1 MNLELLEQFGQPYP
15 EDFDVELAQVCHAT
29 VAAFNRRGYVLA
41 VGSNDGRIIIWDIM
55 TRTIAKVLSAHI
67 SVVTSLSWS
76 RNGKLLATSS
86 NDCYVCVWDVITSE
100 CIIQWHF
107 TTTVFSVQ
115 FSPRND
121 SILLIRRMKEPSML
135 VRYVRNKDKTGMG
148 FQFLKT
154 IKLCLIIIC
163 LVQSKEHTRIP
174 PDDESDFDVVS
185 SFDRR
190 GEYIYSGNT
199 KGRIQVVQVKP
210 GTIDLTVITSF
221 RVSNT
226 AIKQIEFA
234 PKKKNTFLVNSADR
248 IIRVYNTEHVLATVQ
263 TNAAN
268 ASNASSSQSRSRKV
282 QANNLSSVDSRVDPE
297 PFQKLQ
303 DLINRTTWKKCCF
316 SGGPESDFICAGSAR
331 NNALYIW
338 EVNTGTLMKILRG
351 NKGEII
357 NDVVWHPIRPFIA
370 SIASGYV
377 SLWSQPQVENW
388 SAFAPDFKELEE
400 NIEYEERE
408 SEFDDEDEDRTPVK
422 SDPDANDDEEMTVDV
437 VTSCTV
443 DVFLSR

>member
-1 MNLELLEQFGQPYP
+1 M
-15 EDFDVELAQVCHAT
+15 
-29 VAAFNRRGYVLA
+29 
-41 VGSNDGRIIIWDIM
+41 
-55 TRTIAKVLSAHI
+55 
-67 SVVTSLSWS
+67 
-76 RNGKLLATSS
+76 
-86 NDCYVCVWDVITSE
+86 
-100 CIIQWHF
+100 
-107 TTTVFSVQ
+107 
-115 FSPRND
+115 
-121 SILLIRRMKEPSML
+121 
-135 VRYVRNKDKTGMG
+135 
-148 FQFLKT
+148 
-154 IKLCLIIIC
+154 
-163 LVQSKEHTRIP
+163 
-174 PDDESDFDVVS
+174 VS

-268 ASNASSSQSRSRKV
+268 ASNSSSSQSRSRKV
-282 QANNLSSVDSRVDPE
+282 QANNLSAVDSRVDPE

-408 SEFDDEDEDRTPVK
+408 SEFDDEDEDRTPIK